1 MKLHNGIDGRI
12 KSSDIVTT
20 IVYRTVFD
28 VHWRSLRKMN
38 SEYGAYGGYG
48 GRTDTYTQVR
58 QAGRE
63 VFHKF
68 AEPLVNDI
76 KKSFWVHATDDDVKA
91 VTDSYL
97 LSLDG
102 ILKTETSNMGEKFEN
117 WALKDGFYPQSDRNQ
132 FWNDVNGMRG
142 RGYQR
147 RVGDRYYIE
156 VRDNEDTLT
165 EMVSDGLKTIVNR
178 LLDSM
183 PKY

>member
-1 MKLHNGIDGRI
+1 M
-12 KSSDIVTT
+12 DIVNT
-20 IVYRTVFD
+20 IVYRAVFD

-48 GRTDTYTQVR
+48 GRTDTYTQIR

-63 VFHKF
+63 VFHKV

-76 KKSFWVHATDDDVKA
+76 RKFFWTHATDDDVKA

-97 LSLDG
+97 LGLDS
-102 ILKTETSNMGEKFEN
+102 ILKTETSNMGERFES
-117 WALKDGFYPQSDRNQ
+117 WALEEGFYPQSDLNQ
-132 FWNDVNGMRG
+132 FWVDVNGMRG

-147 RVGDRYYIE
+147 RVGDRYSYE
-156 VRDNEDTLT
+156 VRDSVDELT
-165 EMVSDGLKTIVNR
+165 EMVADGLRTIVNR

>member
-1 MKLHNGIDGRI
+1 MKLQEGIEGRI
-12 KSSDIVTT
+12 KNSDILNT

-48 GRTDTYTQVR
+48 GRTDTYTQVH

-68 AEPLVNDI
+68 AEPLVNEI
-76 KKSFWVHATDDDVKA
+76 RKSFWVHATDDDVKA

-97 LSLDG
+97 MSLDS
-102 ILKTETSNMGEKFEN
+102 ILKTETSNMGDRFES
-117 WALKDGFYPQSDRNQ
+117 WALEDGFYPQSDRNQ
-132 FWNDVNGMRG
+132 FWVDVNGMRG

-147 RVGDRYYIE
+147 RVGDRYFME
-156 VRDNEDTLT
+156 VRDNEDTLHDI
-165 EMVSDGLKTIVNR
+165 VSDGLNSIVSR

-183 PKY
+183 PRY